1 MQKGKLKSCTVKAK
15 LKCMAISV
23 LVSGK
28 LGDLFHSLYVC
39 HHVYKTR
46 NEKSIVYMTDAVEP
60 FENGLENTFNELYV
74 PIMEDWCERFAIW
87 NGEPIDID
95 TTQFRKSPYL
105 YNACWSE
112 IMVKTFFPNESYVG
126 GAWINYAMQPQK
138 GLLVVNRRY
147 KNEFTPIIRQRYM
160 AIIPHYPKR
169 VFVGSRRD
177 FDLFPLNGEFE
188 LFEPQTIADWLVT
201 INNADLFIGNQS
213 APLAMAS
220 AMDTRRIAELLPIN
234 FPDGIHYRD
243 ESKYSSKFEGYI
255 Q

>member
-1 MQKGKLKSCTVKAK
+1 
-15 LKCMAISV
+15 
-23 LVSGK
+23 
-28 LGDLFHSLYVC
+28 
-39 HHVYKTR
+39 
-46 NEKSIVYMTDAVEP
+46 
-60 FENGLENTFNELYV
+60 
-74 PIMEDWCERFAIW
+74 
-87 NGEPIDID
+87 
-95 TTQFRKSPYL
+95 
-105 YNACWSE
+105 
-112 IMVKTFFPNESYVG
+112 
-126 GAWINYAMQPQK
+126 
-138 GLLVVNRRY
+138 
-147 KNEFTPIIRQRYM
+147 M

-177 FDLFPLNGEFE
+177 FDLFPLNSEFE
-188 LFEPQTIADWLVT
+188 LFEPQSIADWLVT

>member
-1 MQKGKLKSCTVKAK
+1 
-15 LKCMAISV
+15 MAINV

-39 HHVYKTR
+39 YHVYKTR

-60 FENGLENTFNELYV
+60 FENGLENTYNELYV
-74 PIMEDWCERFAIW
+74 PMMEDWCERFSIW
-87 NGEPIDID
+87 KGEPIDID

-112 IMVKTFFPNESYVG
+112 IMVKTFFPNESYVS

-147 KNEFTPIIRQRYM
+147 KNEFTPMVRQRYM

-188 LFEPQTIADWLVT
+188 LFEPQLMSDWLVT

-220 AMDTRRIAELLPIN
+220 AMNTRRIAELLPIN

>member
-1 MQKGKLKSCTVKAK
+1 
-15 LKCMAISV
+15 MAISV

-74 PIMEDWCERFAIW
+74 PIMQDWCERFAIW

-126 GAWINYAMQPQK
+126 GAWINYEMQPQK

-147 KNEFTPIIRQRYM
+147 KNEFTPLIRQRYM
-160 AIIPHYPKR
+160 AIMPHYPKR
-169 VFVGSRRD
+169 IFVGSRRD
-177 FDLFPLNGEFE
+177 FDLFPLNTDFE
-188 LFEPQTIADWLVT
+188 LYEPNKIADWLMT
-201 INNADLFIGNQS
+201 IANADLFIGNQS

-220 AMDTRRIAELLPIN
+220 AMNTRRIAELLPIN

>member
-1 MQKGKLKSCTVKAK
+1 MQKEKLKSCTVKAK